1 MKLFTRSRTAAALAL
16 IAVSAVVAT
25 PAGAAP
31 RHNLAGITI
40 IGPGPL
46 HTAPVAGITIIGPG
60 PLRTAPVAGI
70 TIIGPGPLTTT
81 QSVG

>member
-16 IAVSAVVAT
+16 IAVSAVVAS

-46 HTAPVAGITIIGPG
+46 TTAPVAGITILGPG
-60 PLRTAPVAGI
+60 PLTTAPVAGI
-70 TIIGPGPLTTT
+70 TILGPGPLHIT
-81 QSVG
+81 QTVG

>member
-16 IAVSAVVAT
+16 IAVSAVVAS

-46 HTAPVAGITIIGPG
+46 HTAPVAGITILGPG
-60 PLRTAPVAGI
+60 PLHI
-70 TIIGPGPLTTT
+70 TQT
-81 QSVG
+81 VG

>member
-16 IAVSAVVAT
+16 IAVSAVVAA

-46 HTAPVAGITIIGPG
+46 T
-60 PLRTAPVAGI
+60 TAPVAGI